1 LAAAGNVAELR
12 NPACRISYIWYNAA
26 MNMTRLGKKGQVSI
40 PKSILDRLGL
50 EPETVL
56 LVESSDDGSIVLRPA
71 AVYPVETYSDE
82 RVSEF
87 LEEDRLTASERRK
100 LASRARKAR

>member
-1 LAAAGNVAELR
+1 VNGR
-12 NPACRISYIWYNAA
+12 PASFDDLRISGIPEFWYDKK

-40 PKSILDRLGL
+40 PKAVLDRLGL

-56 LVESSDDGSIVLRPA
+56 LVESSEDGAIVLRPA
-71 AVYPVETYSDE
+71 GVYPVEVYSDA

-87 LEEDRLTASERRK
+87 LEEDRITTEEKRRVDSSED
-100 LASRARKAR
+100 S